1 MFALLKYNWQCERL
15 LDEVLHQSF
24 GEGEQFPLDSSFFGV
39 VADLLSEGL
48 ITLPIE
54 QIACLTLSKLG
65 HPVSH
70 IRQRAFQLIEA
81 LFMLPEHQIAAS
93 KMLPSIGSFSPVVY
107 RKAQTILSSQLAAI
121 YADSSFEFLSECTVR
136 LSQLEAPRRQATLY
150 IISPWAQHLEVLS
163 DTSELEAE
171 QVTRQLKA
179 LHNLV
184 YLGVR
189 FGDEYIEEVKAIIL
203 SFVGS
208 DTIQSENTTAL
219 VKFLF
224 EQGGKRRSPDFVEH
238 AQRIIACLA
247 SSPAADSIFEDICN
261 FVEPNAMVALPDAD
275 VPPSPMSSLANLDTI
290 MSAPSTKS
298 QTFSTGQL
306 ALIFASEL
314 LPHRLGDVG
323 LPQKLPALLHAAL
336 IQCDHPS
343 SALREQAQIVLFQV
357 LRAWICSFS
366 RMSSKDA
373 HAIWSSAE
381 HQVTSLARSR
391 NTFWQ
396 NDDMG
401 GTDVAFLAPIKMT
414 TLVVKIL
421 GILLPLH
428 PEVRQHWGE
437 LALSWATTCPMRHLA
452 CRSFQVL
459 RILSPKINPRMV
471 SDTLARLSSTIGS
484 SSPEI
489 QTFNS
494 EVLRTFAS
502 IVQSLSSAEALAY
515 PQIFW
520 CSLACL
526 TTPYETEF
534 SEVIEL
540 LSHVL
545 DKTNLSDPAVVQLLN
560 SYRPADWVGPAPYLQ
575 SLLLVGLRS
584 SKTAFLTFDL
594 IRRLTSASHNELID
608 APNDRLIHGFI
619 AALPWM
625 LHSTD
630 LGEPNEELAG
640 MALDLAEIA
649 DQQGQASFSRLLTS
663 FAKVRFRSKDDFIR
677 QAASLLRDYMPTHAL
692 DIVTLL
698 LGFVLNTYDWMRE
711 KSMQV
716 LKLVLQSPEARVPL
730 QTHGNE
736 LLQPLLRLL
745 TTKHASQALDVLDMP
760 VTATAIAAGDNGAM
774 VPGYGEVFGV
784 VEESGW
790 SVPKAK
796 ELSTLTRENV
806 RAVFNTCATETR
818 AASAHF
824 SVVQFADMRSFGPNA
839 SQVSLDIPAS
849 PPTNESVVMDNAS
862 IGDLVGALH
871 SLGHFFEDEDGA
883 AGAAG
888 STSPPLALR
897 G

>member
-1 MFALLKYNWQCERL
+1 MFALLKYNWECERL

-65 HPVSH
+65 HPVPH
-70 IRQRAFQLIEA
+70 IRQRAFQLIQT
-81 LFMLPEHQIAAS
+81 LLVLPEQQMAAS
-93 KMLPSIGSFSPVVY
+93 KLLASVGSFSPVTY
-107 RKAQTILSSQLAAI
+107 RKAQTILSAQLAGI
-121 YADSSFEFLSECTVR
+121 YAENSFEFLSECTIR
-136 LSQLEAPRRQATLY
+136 LSQLEAPRRQATLC

-184 YLGVR
+184 YLAVR
-189 FGDEYIEEVKAIIL
+189 FGDDYIEEVKAIIH

-208 DTIQSENTTAL
+208 DTTQSENTTAL

-238 AQRIIACLA
+238 ARRIIACLA
-247 SSPAADSIFEDICN
+247 SRPAGDSIFEDICN

-314 LPHRLGDVG
+314 LPHRLGDID

-343 SALREQAQIVLFQV
+343 SALREQAQTVLFQV
-357 LRAWICSFS
+357 LRAWICDVS
-366 RMSSKDA
+366 RVPSKDA
-373 HAIWSSAE
+373 HTIWASAE
-381 HQVTSLARSR
+381 HKVTSLARSG
-391 NTFWQ
+391 NIFWKS
-396 NDDMG
+396 DDMG
-401 GTDVAFLAPIKMT
+401 GTDVAFLAPANMT
-414 TLVVKIL
+414 TFIVKIL
-421 GILLPLH
+421 GILLPLQ
-428 PEVRQHWGE
+428 PKIRQHWGE

-459 RILSPKINPRMV
+459 RILSPKINPRMI

-484 SSPEI
+484 SSSEI
-489 QTFNS
+489 QAFNS

-502 IVQSLSSAEALAY
+502 IVQSLSPTEALAY

-526 TTPYETEF
+526 TTPYENEF

-545 DKTNLSDPAVVQLLN
+545 DKTNLSDPTVVQLLN
-560 SYRPADWVGPAPYLQ
+560 SYRPTDWVGPSPYLQ

-584 SKTAFLTFDL
+584 SKTAFLTFDI
-594 IRRLTSASHNELID
+594 IRRLTSASNDELID
-608 APNDRLIHGFI
+608 DPNDRLIHGFI

-716 LKLVLQSPEARVPL
+716 LKLVLQSPEARAPL
-730 QTHGNE
+730 QAHGNE

-745 TTKHASQALDVLDMP
+745 ATEHASQALDVLDMP
-760 VTATAIAAGDNGAM
+760 VTATAVPAGDNST
-774 VPGYGEVFGV
+774 VSPGYGEVFGV

-796 ELSTLTRENV
+796 ELSALTRENV

-849 PPTNESVVMDNAS
+849 PFMNESVVMDNAS

-871 SLGHFFEDEDGA
+871 NLGHFFEDEDGA
-883 AGAAG
+883 AGTTG

-897 G
+897 E

>member
-65 HPVSH
+65 HPVPH
-70 IRQRAFQLIEA
+70 IRQRAFQLIET
-81 LFMLPEHQIAAS
+81 LFVLPEQQIAAS
-93 KMLPSIGSFSPVVY
+93 KLLTSVGSFSPVIY
-107 RKAQTILSSQLAAI
+107 GKAQTILSAQLAAI
-121 YADSSFEFLSECTVR
+121 YAGNSFEFLSECTVR
-136 LSQLEAPRRQATLY
+136 LSQLEAPRRQATLC

-184 YLGVR
+184 YLAVR
-189 FGDEYIEEVKAIIL
+189 FGDDYIEEVKAIIL

-208 DTIQSENTTAL
+208 DITQSENTTAL

-224 EQGGKRRSPDFVEH
+224 EQGGKRRSSDFVEH

-247 SSPAADSIFEDICN
+247 RGQAGDSIFEDICN

-314 LPHRLGDVG
+314 LPHRLGDIG

-343 SALREQAQIVLFQV
+343 SALREQAQTVLFQV
-357 LRAWICSFS
+357 LRAWVS
-366 RMSSKDA
+366 RAPSKDA
-373 HAIWSSAE
+373 HAIWASAE
-381 HQVTSLARSR
+381 HKVNSLARSR
-391 NTFWQ
+391 NLFWK

-401 GTDVAFLAPIKMT
+401 GTDVAFLAPPNMT
-414 TLVVKIL
+414 TFVVKIL
-421 GILLPLH
+421 GILLPLQ
-428 PEVRQHWGE
+428 PKIRQHWGE

-459 RILSPKINPRMV
+459 RILSPNINPRMI

-489 QTFNS
+489 QIFNS

-502 IVQSLSSAEALAY
+502 IVQSLSPTEALAY

-526 TTPYETEF
+526 TTPYESEF

-545 DKTNLSDPAVVQLLN
+545 DKTNLSDPTVVQLLN
-560 SYRPADWVGPAPYLQ
+560 SYRPADWIGPAPYLQ

-594 IRRLTSASHNELID
+594 IRRLTSASNEELID
-608 APNDRLIHGFI
+608 DPNDRLIHGFI

-630 LGEPNEELAG
+630 LGEPNEELAS

-677 QAASLLRDYMPTHAL
+677 QAASLLRDYMPSHAL

-716 LKLVLQSPEARVPL
+716 LKLVLQSPEARAPI
-730 QTHGNE
+730 QAHGNE

-745 TTKHASQALDVLDMP
+745 ATKHASQALDVLDMP
-760 VTATAIAAGDNGAM
+760 VTATAAAAGDNGTM
-774 VPGYGEVFGV
+774 SSGCGEVFGV

-796 ELSTLTRENV
+796 ELSALTRENV
-806 RAVFNTCATETR
+806 RAVFNTCAKETR

-849 PPTNESVVMDNAS
+849 PLMNESVVMDNVS

-871 SLGHFFEDEDGA
+871 NLGHFFEDEDSV
-883 AGAAG
+883 AGTAG

-897 G
+897 E